1 MSVQIEKLFEPL
13 ALAGMKI
20 KWLPEIDEKWN
31 KAQAVQI
38 YRGEFAM
45 RRSNHLRYGCVASP
59 AGKGPFPAI
68 LHIHGGGQTCDKQA
82 VCEWVAEGYTAMSFD
97 WTGTVN
103 TERHPEEVM
112 SAPKDFGNEIDIP
125 STPEQFLDH
134 AAARC
139 CLSILESLPEVD
151 GGHMGIYGIS
161 WGGFLTWL
169 VNGTDIRVKGAVSIY
184 GTGGLFREGHIWDYY
199 WQNLTRKERNRWLS
213 IMEPASYLHSQNSP
227 MLHINAT
234 NDFFGGVNVAA
245 ELLSA
250 LPDSLAD
257 FTPNSN
263 HHFGLGS
270 VALIKAFFNYYLSC

>member
-125 STPEQFLDH
+125 STPGQFLGH
-134 AAARC
+134 AAAR
-139 CLSILESLPEVD
+139 
-151 GGHMGIYGIS
+151 
-161 WGGFLTWL
+161 
-169 VNGTDIRVKGAVSIY
+169 
-184 GTGGLFREGHIWDYY
+184 
-199 WQNLTRKERNRWLS
+199 
-213 IMEPASYLHSQNSP
+213 
-227 MLHINAT
+227 
-234 NDFFGGVNVAA
+234 
-245 ELLSA
+245 
-250 LPDSLAD
+250 
-257 FTPNSN
+257 
-263 HHFGLGS
+263 
-270 VALIKAFFNYYLSC
+270 